1 MNELKFTDI
10 ELNAAALGE
19 ETDYPD
25 LSLKKD
31 VHSGLKGE
39 SLPEKIYFGRDN
51 Q

>member
-25 LSLKKD
+25 LSPKKYI
-31 VHSGLKGE
+31 SGM
-39 SLPEKIYFGRDN
+39 GR
-51 Q
+51 